1 MFSFIFPRPSDYGW
15 RLLSNAYP
23 DLTSLTLRQCK
34 LSEDQLTKVIQ
45 YCTNLHFL
53 DISDNEYVGKSVRYL
68 GPKIEC
74 LICGDLSNDEAIDTI
89 LSNVAFGNGRHVK
102 YLSIFGALGSLKT
115 FIEFD
120 QLSKLELHFY
130 TDEELPNYLSDIGT
144 LSLTSLVLEQIR
156 CYECPSAINA
166 VQFEQMLQKSSNLKR
181 LQITGDFDWNL
192 RLNDNSLKK
201 LAFLCPNLRE
211 LTLNGMA

>member
-1 MFSFIFPRPSDYGW
+1 VLSDYGW

-23 DLTSLTLRQCK
+23 NLTSLTLRQCK
-34 LSEDQLTKVIQ
+34 LSEEQLTRVVQ
-45 YCTNLHFL
+45 CCTSLHFL
-53 DISDNEYVGKSVRYL
+53 DMSDNNYVGKSVRYL
-68 GPKIEC
+68 GPNIEC
-74 LICGDLSNDEAIDTI
+74 LICGDLSNDESIESI

-115 FIEFD
+115 FVEFD

-130 TDEELPNYLSDIGT
+130 TDEELPNYLSDIGI

-156 CYECPSAINA
+156 CYECPSAINPT
-166 VQFEQMLQKSSNLKR
+166 QFEQMLQKSHNLLR

-192 RLNDNSLKK
+192 RLNDDCLKK
-201 LAFLCPNLRE
+201 LASFCPHLQE
-211 LTLNGMA
+211 LTLNGMSSIDVG